1 MRSKKAPR
9 LANQTRGSEPQ
20 ALPVIPRQSGVVKKR
35 CGYQGSRLGSAQ
47 VFCGRLAGLAIC
59 DNVERDLLPLLARP
73 HARAFDRAD
82 MNEDIFAAG
91 LRLNKAEA
99 LLVIEPGRR
108 VDRARRRRRVRA
120 SRNRG
125 CPAGRA
131 AGQRRQRANKRPALT
146 ACSLSHA
153 PQNRYHGGVVS
164 RTSRSLATG
173 SSLVFLRS

>member
-99 LLVIEPGRR
+99 LLV
-108 VDRARRRRRVRA
+108 
-120 SRNRG
+120 
-125 CPAGRA
+125 
-131 AGQRRQRANKRPALT
+131 
-146 ACSLSHA
+146 
-153 PQNRYHGGVVS
+153 Y
-164 RTSRSLATG
+164 
-173 SSLVFLRS
+173 